1 MHPDTSDRT
10 RRHRTPRPTRTP
22 RPARTARTPPLHVG
36 ESHDRRTP
44 RPCRLSFAV
53 CVLPGCSDFPLR
65 RKDAQTIN
73 SLSLSATI

>member
-10 RRHRTPRPTRTP
+10 RRHRTARTTRTT
-22 RPARTARTPPLHVG
+22 RTARTPPLHVG

-44 RPCRLSFAV
+44 LSFAV